1 MVHNGDDEY
10 PVSMKVVLLEGGNL
24 FYVELF
30 YWRKMELNLM
40 KTKESINKSTT
51 VNNRPQ
57 LVNNSQ
63 QIWAAVI

>member
-30 YWRKMELNLM
+30 Y
-40 KTKESINKSTT
+40 
-51 VNNRPQ
+51 
-57 LVNNSQ
+57 
-63 QIWAAVI
+63 